1 MVIWDQ
7 SWTHKHQ
14 VTTDTCTT
22 VLSAGKRQLG
32 GMPGGWSPVRN
43 MNDAEVQKA
52 LVMAVDAVN
61 SKSNSMYRLTLSQI
75 VSVKQQVSSNTI

>member
-1 MVIWDQ
+1 
-7 SWTHKHQ
+7 
-14 VTTDTCTT
+14 
-22 VLSAGKRQLG
+22 
-32 GMPGGWSPVRN
+32 

-61 SKSNSMYRLTLSQI
+61 SKSNSMYRLTLSKI